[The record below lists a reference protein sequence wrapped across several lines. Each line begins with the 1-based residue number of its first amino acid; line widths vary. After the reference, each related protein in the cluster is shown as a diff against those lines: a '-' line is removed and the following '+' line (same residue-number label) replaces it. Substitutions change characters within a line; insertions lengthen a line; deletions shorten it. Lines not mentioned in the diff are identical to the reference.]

1 MGISSTLV
9 TDADFFLRKVTDAD
23 DIATDAHDNLL
34 PLYRPTF
41 IYMHCEETY
50 RLQPFTIELEHQIL
64 PSRRRLGIGA
74 PTHEL
79 SSTSFWS
86 AGECLRLA

>member
-9 TDADFFLRKVTDAD
+9 TDADFFFLRKVTDAD

-34 PLYRPTF
+34 LLYRPTF

-50 RLQPFTIELEHQIL
+50 RLQPFTIEREHRPCLISLSQLSHTILEKRISH
-64 PSRRRLGIGA
+64 A
-74 PTHEL
+74 
-79 SSTSFWS
+79 
-86 AGECLRLA
+86 